1 MGLSKGSLSYWV
13 RKKRKSSG
21 KKPSFVELS
30 SLVKPKVG
38 IEASSKHLPT
48 DAQAKLPRIT
58 YRVPRVTCQ
67 VSRIISHT
75 TYHESRITYHVPR
88 ITSHVPRITYHVPR
102 TTYHVSRV
110 TSHATRFF
118 NALNKP
124 RINALS
130 RSVFSWIATI
140 SSINPNSRARKS

>member
-38 IEASSKHLPT
+38 IEASSKHLPA
-48 DAQAKLPRIT
+48 DPQAKLPRIT
-58 YRVPRVTCQ
+58 YHVPRVTCQ

-75 TYHESRITYHVPR
+75 TYHESRIT
-88 ITSHVPRITYHVPR
+88 TCHVPR
-102 TTYHVSRV
+102 TTSHVPRV

>member
-1 MGLSKGSLSYWV
+1 MGLSIGSLSYWV

-75 TYHESRITYHVPR
+75 TYHESRITYHVSR
-88 ITSHVPRITYHVPR
+88 ITPHVPRP
-102 TTYHVSRV
+102 TYHVSRV

-140 SSINPNSRARKS
+140 SSINPNSCARKS

>member
-38 IEASSKHLPT
+38 IEASSKHLPA

-58 YRVPRVTCQ
+58 YHVPRVTCQ
-67 VSRIISHT
+67 VSRARCHELFHIPLT
-75 TYHESRITYHVPR
+75 TNHVSPRVTYHVPR
-88 ITSHVPRITYHVPR
+88 PTSHV
-102 TTYHVSRV
+102 SRL
-110 TSHATRFF
+110 TQH
-118 NALNKP
+118 
-124 RINALS
+124 
-130 RSVFSWIATI
+130 VFSTPLI
-140 SSINPNSRARKS
+140 SPESTPLAVLFSPGSQQYHR

>member
-38 IEASSKHLPT
+38 IEASSKHLPA

-58 YRVPRVTCQ
+58 YHVPRVTCQ
-67 VSRIISHT
+67 VSRARCHELFHIPLTTNHVSRTTCHVSRP
-75 TYHESRITYHVPR
+75 TYHVSRPTYHVPR
-88 ITSHVPRITYHVPR
+88 LTSHVPRLTQH
-102 TTYHVSRV
+102 
-110 TSHATRFF
+110 
-118 NALNKP
+118 
-124 RINALS
+124 
-130 RSVFSWIATI
+130 VFSTPLI
-140 SSINPNSRARKS
+140 SPESTPLAVLFSPGSQQYHP